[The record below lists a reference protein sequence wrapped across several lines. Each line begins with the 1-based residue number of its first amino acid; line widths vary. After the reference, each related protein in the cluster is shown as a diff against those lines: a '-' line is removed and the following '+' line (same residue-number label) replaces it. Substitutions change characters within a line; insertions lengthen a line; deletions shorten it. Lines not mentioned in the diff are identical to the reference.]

1 MPDPARGFEF
11 LPSRQSSYL
20 KRIRENFDSA
30 WKLRL
35 APLPAGQAPIHLLDD
50 RRERS
55 YSKAQL
61 GSTCLHA
68 LVFGLLIFGALR
80 PPHIDKTGLSNKPP
94 GIDSLQFLEP
104 DLLRQTNDRSLGK
117 RGSSGGH
124 DALPPTAGELLPTS
138 RMALLPPHLP
148 DGQQHVLAVPL
159 TIADAEAPEFARP
172 VNDPGLPWM
181 RERNNSEGSGKHG
194 IGIGVDRGMGDGPG
208 DGSGVGNESGP
219 YAIAA
224 TQVVC
229 KYCPDPLYSD
239 EARKQKLQGQVTM
252 RVLVGADGRVRDV
265 QVTRG
270 LGLGLDENAMRA
282 VRGWQFVPA
291 RDAARRPVAT
301 WITIET
307 VFRLF

>member
-1 MPDPARGFEF
+1 MPDPVRGFEF

-20 KRIRENFDSA
+20 HRIRENFESA

-50 RRERS
+50 RHERG

-68 LVFGLLIFGALR
+68 LVFGLLIFGVLR
-80 PPHIDKTGLSNKPP
+80 CPRIDPRNPLPKRSTVG
-94 GIDSLQFLEP
+94 SLEFREP
-104 DLLRQTNDRSLGK
+104 KWLRQADGESLGK
-117 RGSSGGH
+117 SGSSGGR
-124 DALPPTAGELLPTS
+124 DTLPPTAGELPPTS

-148 DGQQHVLAVPL
+148 DGQQHTLPVPV
-159 TIADAEAPEFARP
+159 TVADAEAPEFARP

-181 RERNNSEGSGKHG
+181 RDRNNSEGSGKHG
-194 IGIGVDRGMGDGPG
+194 IGNGDDHGMRDGPG
-208 DGSGVGNESGP
+208 DGVGIGKDSGP

-239 EARKQKLQGQVTM
+239 EARKEKLQGQVTM

-282 VRGWQFVPA
+282 VHAWQFFPA
-291 RDAARRPVAT
+291 RDNARRPVAA